1 MTKKKKIMYLIF
13 FISLDVFLLYG
24 FLTIHNATMLNYI
37 RKEVSK
43 LESKDLA
50 SDSFS
55 YKVVTMGGY
64 ATVEKAIKSYLYDY
78 SSLLKET
85 NDIVIDDKL
94 KKVLSYDNYQNDGP
108 LFNESFLYLEDRKE
122 TFNKNIDILISKC
135 DKDRIKNNINNKSNI
150 SYFKNL
156 YNELFVTDHFIGE
169 FKDNK
174 SLLIATKEK
183 MNNIYNTCLETL
195 NYLSSEKDNWVIE
208 DGEIKF
214 QTKEMYDKYMN
225 LISKV
230 K

>member
-1 MTKKKKIMYLIF
+1 MIR
-13 FISLDVFLLYG
+13 
-24 FLTIHNATMLNYI
+24 I
-37 RKEVSK
+37 RK
-43 LESKDLA
+43 
-50 SDSFS
+50 
-55 YKVVTMGGY
+55 
-64 ATVEKAIKSYLYDY
+64 
-78 SSLLKET
+78 KET
-85 NDIVIDDKL
+85 FELIKGWIKELNENNKSTIGKILFGNKSDLSSNREVEIEDAENLAQDLGCIYYEGSAKNGENITEALDEIAKI
-94 KKVLSYDNYQNDGP
+94 SYDNYQNDGP
-108 LFNESFLYLEDRKE
+108 LFNESFLYLEDRKK

-135 DKDRIKNNINNKSNI
+135 DKNRIKNNINNKSNI

-156 YNELFVTDHFIGE
+156 YNELFVTDHFIKE